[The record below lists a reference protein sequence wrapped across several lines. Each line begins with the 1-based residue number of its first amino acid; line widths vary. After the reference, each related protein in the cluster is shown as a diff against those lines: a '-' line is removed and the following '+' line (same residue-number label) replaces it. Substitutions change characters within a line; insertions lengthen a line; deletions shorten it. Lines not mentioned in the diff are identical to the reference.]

1 MITNVT
7 VSQLFKK
14 IEFKRAYTSCFLSS
28 AGSEF
33 QSLAPAIWK
42 VFLPEEVLDCGT
54 RECLG
59 STDFCFGTQPYWLGN
74 PLVA

>member
-14 IEFKRAYTSCFLSS
+14 IKFKRAYTSRFPKF
-28 AGSEF
+28 SEF

-42 VFLPEEVLDCGT
+42 VFLPEEVLVCNRSKVPWFRRFLFWSSAPAG
-54 RECLG
+54 
-59 STDFCFGTQPYWLGN
+59 
-74 PLVA
+74 